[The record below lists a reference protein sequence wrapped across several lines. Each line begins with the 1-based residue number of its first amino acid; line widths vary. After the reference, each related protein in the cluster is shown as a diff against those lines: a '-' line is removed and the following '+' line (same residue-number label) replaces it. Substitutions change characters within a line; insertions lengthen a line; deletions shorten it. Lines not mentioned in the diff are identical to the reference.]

1 MKRILLYAAAIALCP
16 SAMTGSRAQAREKTS
31 SSSARQSID
40 ALNQKEAAACMS
52 MDHAASAALWA
63 DDGVDLIQGL
73 APMIGK
79 QAISSWY
86 NSLAPLETGAKM
98 EYCTIDWQAIKIQ
111 GDWAWE
117 WGINRQK
124 IDFPAPRK
132 PFVGEGKILLILKK
146 QSGGEWKIELES
158 WNSNPPAKAA
168 Q

>member
-1 MKRILLYAAAIALCP
+1 MKRILPCVALSIALCP
-16 SAMTGSRAQAREKTS
+16 LAIARSRVHGRKTASA
-31 SSSARQSID
+31 SARKDID
-40 ALNQKEAAACMS
+40 ALNQKETAACAS

-79 QAISSWY
+79 DAIAKWY
-86 NSLAPLETGAKM
+86 NSLTPLEKGAKM
-98 EYCTIDWQAIKIQ
+98 EYCTIDWQKINIQ

-117 WGINRQK
+117 WGINRQR
-124 IDFPAPRK
+124 ISFPPPRK

-146 QSGGEWKIELES
+146 QAGGEWKIELES
-158 WNSNPPAKAA
+158 WNSNPPVRAE